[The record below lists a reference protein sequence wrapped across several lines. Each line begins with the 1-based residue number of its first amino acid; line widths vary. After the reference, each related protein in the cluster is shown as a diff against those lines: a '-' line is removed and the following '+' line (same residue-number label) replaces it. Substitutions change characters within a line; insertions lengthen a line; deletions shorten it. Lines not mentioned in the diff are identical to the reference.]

1 MVKSFPGKLFVIRIL
16 SKTLGYSNLKNKSDF
31 NYNTMNFVNIDKRKL
46 FFSILQGTI
55 KIDIKYEH

>member
-1 MVKSFPGKLFVIRIL
+1 MKSFPGKLFVIRIL

>member
-1 MVKSFPGKLFVIRIL
+1 MVKSFPGKSFVIRIL